1 MTIYMNK
8 LILVISSVLLIGA
21 FACKSDTAEKKKVDI
36 PTEDQKQDGEESQE
50 PTNEVV
56 YSIPSPS
63 EQFDLLQA
71 LGGEVDPTVVN
82 KLSNVSAYTSRE
94 ELAMNFGVYLADASY
109 MMRYDQGKKVFLDY
123 VSTLDEMG
131 RELDITKVYGEDL
144 LKKVEEIG
152 ADSEKLF
159 KLTSDNYLT
168 IYDQMIANEK
178 GAELSMIL
186 GGSWIETMH
195 ILFNASGEFEE
206 SFEIQEYIV
215 DQQYIL
221 QNLMGFISDY
231 ESDPGVEELQGYLNR
246 IADAYDKLD
255 CKESSLDV
263 SKDDG
268 ETIVLDG
275 GNSCIFTEDSY
286 NNLKSLINEIRGE
299 IIS

>member
-1 MTIYMNK
+1 MNK
-8 LILVISSVLLIGA
+8 LTLVISSLLLIGA
-21 FACKSDTAEKKKVDI
+21 FACKSDSEEKKKVDI
-36 PTEDQKQDGEESQE
+36 PTEDQKEDGKEGQE

-82 KLSNVSAYTSRE
+82 ELSNVSEYTSRE
-94 ELAMNFGVYLADASY
+94 ELAMNFGVYLTDASY

-168 IYDQMIANEK
+168 IYDQMIANDK

-186 GGSWIETMH
+186 VSSWVETMH
-195 ILFNASGEFEE
+195 ILFNASGEYEE
-206 SFEIQEYIV
+206 NFEIQEYIV
-215 DQQYIL
+215 DQQYVME
-221 QNLMGFISDY
+221 NLKGFISDY
-231 ESDPGVEELQGYLNR
+231 KNDQGVEKLQGYLNR
-246 IADAYDKLD
+246 IAEAYEQLD
-255 CKESSLDV
+255 CKESSLEV
-263 SKDDG
+263 NKDDG

-275 GNSCIFTEDSY
+275 GNSCIFTEESY
-286 NNLKSLINEIRGE
+286 NNLKSLINEIRDE